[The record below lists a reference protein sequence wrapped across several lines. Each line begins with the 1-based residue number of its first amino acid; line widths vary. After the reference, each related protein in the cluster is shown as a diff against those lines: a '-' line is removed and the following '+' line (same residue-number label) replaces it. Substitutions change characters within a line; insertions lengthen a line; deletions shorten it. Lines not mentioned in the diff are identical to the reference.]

1 MSHLAE
7 VPARGR
13 RVSGGAAL
21 TPDAARR
28 VLLVDDDERFNE
40 RLGRALRA
48 RGVEAV
54 CATLPGVALAQLRAQ
69 PFDGVVTDLRM
80 PGMDG
85 LELIKEAR
93 QHLGS
98 ARIIVLTGYGS
109 IATAVEAMRLGANG
123 YLVKPCNADQ
133 VLAELFGDPA
143 APDTE
148 DANRDPIPSLARLER
163 EHIERVLVECGG
175 NVTKAAKVLGIHRRT
190 LQYKL
195 AKFTPER

>member
-1 MSHLAE
+1 MNE
-7 VPARGR
+7 
-13 RVSGGAAL
+13 AA
-21 TPDAARR
+21 PRR

-40 RLGRALRA
+40 RLGRALRS
-48 RGVEAV
+48 RGIDVV
-54 CATLPGVALAQLRAQ
+54 CATSPAAALGQLRAE

-85 LELIKEAR
+85 LELLKEAR
-93 QHLGS
+93 QHLGQ

-133 VLAELFGDPA
+133 VLAELFGQPQ
-143 APDTE
+143 APTE
-148 DANRDPIPSLARLER
+148 DAAERDPIPSLARLER

-195 AKFTPER
+195 AKFTPDR

>member
-1 MSHLAE
+1 MRNE
-7 VPARGR
+7 
-13 RVSGGAAL
+13 AAM
-21 TPDAARR
+21 PRR

-40 RLGRALRA
+40 RLGRALRD
-48 RGVEAV
+48 RGFDVV
-54 CATLPGVALAQLRAQ
+54 TTTQATVALAQVRSQ

-85 LELIKEAR
+85 LEFVKEAR
-93 QHLGS
+93 ASGAE
-98 ARIIVLTGYGS
+98 ARIVVLTGYGS

-133 VLAELFGDPA
+133 VVAELFGAPIAQAEPA
-143 APDTE
+143 E
-148 DANRDPIPSLARLER
+148 RDPIPSLARLER

-195 AKFTPER
+195 AKFTPDR

>member
-1 MSHLAE
+1 MSAQSSE
-7 VPARGR
+7 KW
-13 RVSGGAAL
+13 
-21 TPDAARR
+21 R

-40 RLGRALRA
+40 RLGRALRD
-48 RGVEAV
+48 RGLEVTCTTQPAE
-54 CATLPGVALAQLRAQ
+54 ALAQLRGQ
-69 PFDGVVTDLRM
+69 LFDGVVTDLRM

-93 QHLGS
+93 AFLVD

-123 YLVKPCNADQ
+123 YLIKPCNADQ
-133 VLAELFGDPA
+133 VVAELFGVPTAPA
-143 APDTE
+143 ETE
-148 DANRDPIPSLARLER
+148 ARDPIPSLARLER